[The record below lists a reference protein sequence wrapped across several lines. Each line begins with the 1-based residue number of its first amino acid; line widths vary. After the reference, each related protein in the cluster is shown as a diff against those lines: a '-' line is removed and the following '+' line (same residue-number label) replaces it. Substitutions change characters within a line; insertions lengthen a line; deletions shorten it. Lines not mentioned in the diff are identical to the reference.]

1 MPQAQSRM
9 QAVVARPHLSRA
21 RRSFV
26 PYPWSPYSIVE
37 TPLTEWIPPKANNGI
52 RCLPKLDTS
61 DYPEVIH
68 LMRLLRSSRGPLVA
82 ILPLFPRRLQ
92 LPIPLGENLLLMPA
106 EHVPWRVSDGAV
118 QTGVVV
124 VVYVTLNQ
132 TARV

>member
-1 MPQAQSRM
+1 VFAKIGYER
-9 QAVVARPHLSRA
+9 LSGSNPPY
-21 RRSFV
+21 RSSGC
-26 PYPWSPYSIVE
+26 PE
-37 TPLTEWIPPKANNGI
+37 TG
-52 RCLPKLDTS
+52 
-61 DYPEVIH
+61 
-68 LMRLLRSSRGPLVA
+68 LLRSSRGPLVA